1 MATATQPTLGGV
13 TLAYPDSQTYTRFFR
28 GGTLEMADGSI
39 VHDLVDTTVRHRF
52 RLKWT
57 LLNSTE
63 KGTIQTQWDAIKNA
77 TATYV
82 SIENAS
88 YTVTQPE
95 GAEMSVTP
103 RVTASGE
110 IAFDVE
116 LELIEDS

>member
-1 MATATQPTLGGV
+1 MAVATQPTLGGV
-13 TLAYPDSQTYTRFFR
+13 TLAYPEDQNYERFFR

-39 VHDLVDTTVRHRF
+39 VKDLVDTTVRHRF
-52 RLKWT
+52 RLRWR
-57 LLNSTE
+57 LLTSTE
-63 KGTIQTQWDAIKNA
+63 KGTIQTQWDAIKDA
-77 TATYV
+77 TATYL

-95 GAEMSVTP
+95 GATLSVTP

-116 LELIEDS
+116 MELIEDS